1 MILGYLLY
9 YSHIP
14 TRINSTKLAVRFS
27 YDHSSLEHIFYA
39 LGNARIL
46 IQYLLWSI
54 YMEPTFAN
62 NNNQFRIFVSAIVNA
77 IRLTTTQ
84 HFSSILEIAFPA
96 ND

>member
-1 MILGYLLY
+1 
-9 YSHIP
+9 
-14 TRINSTKLAVRFS
+14 
-27 YDHSSLEHIFYA
+27 
-39 LGNARIL
+39 
-46 IQYLLWSI
+46 
-54 YMEPTFAN
+54 MEPTFAN